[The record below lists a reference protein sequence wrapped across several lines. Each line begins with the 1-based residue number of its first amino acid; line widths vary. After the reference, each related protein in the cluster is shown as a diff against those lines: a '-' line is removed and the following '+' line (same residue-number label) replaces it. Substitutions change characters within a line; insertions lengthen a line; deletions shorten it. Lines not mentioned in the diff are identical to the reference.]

1 MDDTELLAAVREV
14 GPATVERIAVLL
26 GADPDAVAERLAG
39 LESTGR
45 VERDGNEWRVERD
58 PRLDDSVE
66 RMQERLG
73 RER

>member
-26 GADPDAVAERLAG
+26 ETDPDAVAERLAG
-39 LESTGR
+39 LESAGR
-45 VERDGNEWRVERD
+45 VERDGDEWRVERD